1 MAKAK
6 AGPDVFA
13 VVQTRLDGIRL
24 LLEDMDAG
32 AAEGL
37 VRMILRANRVF
48 VTGKGRSGLVAE
60 CFAMR
65 LMQMGFDAHVPG
77 EATCPRIR
85 RGDLMI
91 AVSCSGATASIVQFA
106 RISADSGARVAAVT
120 AIQGSPLT
128 EVADDVVLVPVT
140 GKDVKERYR
149 SVLGP
154 HNNTLFEEALLLY
167 FDAMVCSIL
176 ESEGIPKR
184 RLTDR
189 HTNLE

>member
-77 EATCPRIR
+77 EAT
-85 RGDLMI
+85 
-91 AVSCSGATASIVQFA
+91 
-106 RISADSGARVAAVT
+106 
-120 AIQGSPLT
+120 
-128 EVADDVVLVPVT
+128 
-140 GKDVKERYR
+140 
-149 SVLGP
+149 
-154 HNNTLFEEALLLY
+154 
-167 FDAMVCSIL
+167 
-176 ESEGIPKR
+176 
-184 RLTDR
+184 
-189 HTNLE
+189 